1 MTLFKWRVKLPI
13 QTEMPRHRTAVAW
26 DIVVTW
32 ALVVFMAVAFYA
44 GIFVWLI

>member
-1 MTLFKWRVKLPI
+1 MINRDLKNYRYR
-13 QTEMPRHRTAVAW
+13 MPRHRMAVAW

-32 ALVVFMAVAFYA
+32 ARVVFMAVAFYA